1 MTMSDKAKDF
11 WKRFFINMPFVLI
24 VALSVFFFGAGAL
37 LSMYSII
44 IAVAWK
50 SAMAYLIIAGGG
62 ALCIAAALGLIVA
75 FKKYHK
81 FYEKKMGLYQAPAP
95 ATKTYKE
102 KKLKDYL
109 TLSNCALAIALL
121 GSVLTVV
128 SAFLGAIER
137 QSWVDAKADY
147 MQSNGYYADISTI
160 SLNYPADG
168 MEGGKAIEKIN
179 INLTNKN
186 AVVIYRAKTSG
197 FISIDGYET
206 YVNQIACSYN
216 SNTGEISI
224 AENAKPKLDGAL
236 EKLLFFVFDEYA
248 LEGQIRIYIPS
259 EYKDIITINGEHIV
273 ALN

>member
-1 MTMSDKAKDF
+1 MAMSDKAKDF
-11 WKRFFINMPFVLI
+11 WKRFFINIPFVLI
-24 VALSVFFFGAGAL
+24 VALTVFFFGAGAL
-37 LSMYSII
+37 LCMYSII

-102 KKLKDYL
+102 KKLKDYF

-147 MQSNGYYADISTI
+147 MQSNGYYADIRTM
-160 SLNYPADG
+160 SLDYPVDG
-168 MEGGKAIEKIN
+168 ITGTAIEKIN

-186 AVVIYRAKTSG
+186 AVVIYKTKKSG
-197 FISIDGYET
+197 FISIEGYET

-216 SNTGEISI
+216 FNTGEISI
-224 AENAKPKLDGAL
+224 AENEKPNLDGAL

-248 LEGQIRIYIPS
+248 AEGQIRIYIPS
-259 EYKDIITINGEHIV
+259 DYKDIITINGEHIV
-273 ALN
+273 ALD